1 MCLFSPQVEDG
12 EVHASL
18 DQLGSRV
25 SFTES
30 PENYDNLHM
39 VANMDKQLSVCVALE
54 QKLSSFEKEMAADP
68 RYIHRVTTHIIA
80 MWRVNGTPKL
90 CSVDQ
95 RFVHLLRDPLKDP
108 FL

>member
-1 MCLFSPQVEDG
+1 VCLCSPQVEDG

-30 PENYDNLHM
+30 PENYDNLQM

-68 RYIHRVTTHIIA
+68 RYICRVTICY
-80 MWRVNGTPKL
+80 MVNDWQSQV

-95 RFVHLLRDPLKDP
+95 HFG
-108 FL
+108 

>member
-1 MCLFSPQVEDG
+1 VCLCSPQVEDG

-30 PENYDNLHM
+30 PENYDNLQM

-68 RYIHRVTTHIIA
+68 RYIHRVTICYNF
-80 MWRVNGTPKL
+80 MVNDWQSQV
-90 CSVDQ
+90 CSIDQ
-95 RFVHLLRDPLKDP
+95 HFG
-108 FL
+108 